1 MRTAIYCRV
10 STPGQKN
17 TTSLPEQERINR
29 EHTASLGWEV
39 SELHVYHEVEG
50 GEDLYRPHMDRLW
63 DAIQAR
69 EIDAVVIDVLD
80 RLSRDEGDQGAVY
93 HHADRYGVTIELAS
107 QDYDETEQGRT
118 MRFIAGLHARMEH
131 ADIRR
136 RTQRGRKAR
145 VASGKMLT
153 PPWPLYGYLWGDP
166 KKGERTYYIIDPET
180 GPVVVLI
187 FDWAANGMSIHQIAR
202 RLEADGI
209 PTPSQVLA
217 ARGQLPTGRTVSAVW
232 HRSTL
237 QRLLRHP
244 AYWGEHCAYRFAH
257 TKEKVRPAETGISR
271 KVHRIV
277 ERDTDDPV
285 RVALPAGVCPAL
297 VSRELAARVRARL
310 RENKV
315 ENAGRNRDPLATL
328 WRGMGICGHCG
339 QKLYTDMGSDGRRY
353 YCRTHRMSPHALA
366 QNGLSAPCPS
376 RGASITAHALDRDG
390 WADVYMWLS
399 KPENVERLFA
409 DWHAKKRGSA
419 RTITSRLDAAADQIA
434 YLRDKMAR
442 LGETIAETSERES
455 RRTLQA
461 TLDHYARQVC
471 AEEGKREQLLQEAHD
486 AADQAQ
492 QERDIREWVRDVRE
506 HAADYGPAE
515 RRVTLKA
522 LGAVVTVW
530 REDHVQEDG
539 KPGRYRIK
547 LGFTGFTG
555 QPVTLPAHDA
565 SLHPDPLNL

>member
-39 SELHVYHEVEG
+39 SEPHVYHEVEG
-50 GEDLYRPHMDRLW
+50 GEDLYRPCMDRLW

-187 FDWAANGMSIHQIAR
+187 FDWAANGMSIHEIAR

-217 ARGQLPTGRTVSAVW
+217 ARGQLPTGRAVSAVW

-237 QRLLRHP
+237 QRMLRHP

-257 TKEKVRPAETGISR
+257 TKEKRCGR
-271 KVHRIV
+271 LR
-277 ERDTDDPV
+277 
-285 RVALPAGVCPAL
+285 RVSLGRCIASWSATQMIPSGWPCRLASARRSSHANWQHVC
-297 VSRELAARVRARL
+297 VRAFART
-310 RENKV
+310 RSRMPAAIV
-315 ENAGRNRDPLATL
+315 TL
-328 WRGMGICGHCG
+328 WRH
-339 QKLYTDMGSDGRRY
+339 S
-353 YCRTHRMSPHALA
+353 
-366 QNGLSAPCPS
+366 
-376 RGASITAHALDRDG
+376 GAG
-390 WADVYMWLS
+390 WA
-399 KPENVERLFA
+399 
-409 DWHAKKRGSA
+409 SA
-419 RTITSRLDAAADQIA
+419 GTAARSSTPIWEVTA
-434 YLRDKMAR
+434 
-442 LGETIAETSERES
+442 G
-455 RRTLQA
+455 A
-461 TLDHYARQVC
+461 TTA
-471 AEEGKREQLLQEAHD
+471 AHT
-486 AADQAQ
+486 A
-492 QERDIREWVRDVRE
+492 
-506 HAADYGPAE
+506 
-515 RRVTLKA
+515 
-522 LGAVVTVW
+522 
-530 REDHVQEDG
+530 
-539 KPGRYRIK
+539 
-547 LGFTGFTG
+547 
-555 QPVTLPAHDA
+555 
-565 SLHPDPLNL
+565 